1 MKPAQ
6 RIRVLYADDHPAMR
20 KGIASILAN
29 ETDMVLVGDASNG
42 REVVDMYRALQPDV
56 TLMDLRMPLLDGVAA
71 SRAILKEWP
80 EARIIAL
87 TSYAGDQDIYRA
99 LEAGVRAYLLKE
111 MAHSEIV
118 RAIRTVHSGK
128 RLMQGDIAERLRDHP
143 PQTTLTPREVEVLR
157 FVAQGLGNKEIGDQ
171 IGTAAGT
178 VKIHIQNILSKLGA
192 ADRTHAVVIALR
204 RGILHLDT

>member
-1 MKPAQ
+1 MKPAP

-42 REVVDMYRALQPDV
+42 REVVDMYRTLQPDV

-80 EARIIAL
+80 DARIIAL

-143 PQTTLTPREVEVLR
+143 PQMTLTPREVEVLR

-171 IGTAAGT
+171 LGTAAGT
-178 VKIHIQNILSKLGA
+178 VKIHIQNILSKLDA

>member
-1 MKPAQ
+1 MKPSH

-80 EARIIAL
+80 DARIIAL

-128 RLMQGDIAERLRDHP
+128 RLMQGDITERLRDHP

-157 FVAQGLGNKEIGDQ
+157 FVAQGLGNKEISDQ
-171 IGTAAGT
+171 LGTAAGT
-178 VKIHIQNILSKLGA
+178 VKIHIQNILSKLDA

>member
-1 MKPAQ
+1 MGEAKLK
-6 RIRVLYADDHPAMR
+6 IMLVDDHYLVRM
-20 KGIASILAN
+20 GLSSVIAL
-29 ETDMVLVGDASNG
+29 ERDMTICAEASTG
-42 REVVDMYRALQPDV
+42 AEAIALFRTHRPDV

-80 EARIIAL
+80 DARIIAL

-143 PQTTLTPREVEVLR
+143 PQTTLTAREVEVLR